1 MGIFMYNTKAR
12 SFLTVIIIIAFVA
25 LFLRFS
31 SVQIIKWTIDQNEAN
46 AQESL
51 KLISTALELYAKDH
65 MGMYPQ
71 TLLALIQSKQAYI
84 NKEYI
89 AEPGKR
95 KGYVFSCAR
104 LDQSSYSC
112 SASPQVCGLTGKKVF
127 SVTTGGSW
135 ATEECSKNEQE

>member
-1 MGIFMYNTKAR
+1 MHNNTKAR

-51 KLISTALELYAKDH
+51 KLVSTALELYAKDH

-71 TLLALIQSKQAYI
+71 TLNVLIQSKQAYI

-89 AEPGKR
+89 AESGTR
-95 KGYVFSCAR
+95 KGYVFACSR
-104 LDQSSYSC
+104 LEQSGYSC
-112 SASPQVCGLTGKKVF
+112 SANPRVCGLTGKKVF

-135 ATEECSKNEQE
+135 ATEECLKNEQD

>member
-1 MGIFMYNTKAR
+1 MLNTNAR
-12 SFLTVIIIIAFVA
+12 SFLAIIIITAFAA

-31 SVQIIKWTIDQNEAN
+31 SVQLIKWTIDQNEAN

-51 KLISTALELYAKDH
+51 KLVSTALELYAKDH

-71 TLLALIQSKQAYI
+71 ALNALTQSKQAYI

-95 KGYVFSCAR
+95 KGYLFSCSR
-104 LDQSSYSC
+104 LEQSGYSC
-112 SASPQVCGLTGKKVF
+112 SEGPVVCGLTGKKIF
-127 SVTTGGSW
+127 SVTTGGSLII
-135 ATEECSKNEQE
+135 EECSKDE